1 VSSGSAQPSPAAP
14 ATAGASVAQRK
25 ALSSS
30 GGREVFRLAPPL
42 ILWWVWVAFAAAN
55 FADFAI
61 QGTPSARFTI
71 VVTAILITVTG
82 LCYVLALRPK
92 VIASE
97 TGITVVNPFRVHQ
110 IPWGMVAAVE
120 TGDWVRVRRAP
131 AVAAPGS
138 GTTGG
143 HGRGSAAAGTVY
155 CWALYVSAR
164 TKRRSGR
171 VAAGPRRQ
179 GPFRS
184 PAWLNEGPG
193 HGGQS
198 RLPEEARYLASLPVS
213 KAIAARLGTRA
224 ARERQPAAD
233 GSAAPDATASWS
245 WPALAAVA
253 IPAVILLVVALL

>member
-1 VSSGSAQPSPAAP
+1 M
-14 ATAGASVAQRK
+14 
-25 ALSSS
+25 
-30 GGREVFRLAPPL
+30 
-42 ILWWVWVAFAAAN
+42 AFAAAN

-71 VVTAILITVTG
+71 VLTAILVTVTG

-92 VIASE
+92 VFASE

-110 IPWGMVAAVE
+110 IPWGMVRAVE
-120 TGDWVRVRRAP
+120 TGDWVRVRCAP
-131 AVAAPGS
+131 AVAAPGG

-143 HGRGSAAAGTVY
+143 HGRGRASAGTVY

-171 VAAGPRRQ
+171 TAPGPRRQ

-184 PAWLNEGPG
+184 PAWLSEGPG
-193 HGGQS
+193 YGGQS

-213 KAIAARLGTRA
+213 KAIAARLNTRA
-224 ARERQPAAD
+224 QKERNRAAANASAGAGAAD
-233 GSAAPDATASWS
+233 GAGVATTWS
-245 WPALAAVA
+245 WPALAVVVVPALILLTVAVA
-253 IPAVILLVVALL
+253 

>member
-1 VSSGSAQPSPAAP
+1 
-14 ATAGASVAQRK
+14 
-25 ALSSS
+25 
-30 GGREVFRLAPPL
+30 
-42 ILWWVWVAFAAAN
+42 VAFAAAN

-71 VVTAILITVTG
+71 VLTAILVTVTG

-92 VIASE
+92 VIASQ

-110 IPWGMVAAVE
+110 IPWGTVRAVE
-120 TGDWVRVRRAP
+120 TGDWVRVRCAP
-131 AVAAPGS
+131 AVAAPGG

-143 HGRGSAAAGTVY
+143 HGRGSASARTVY

-164 TKRRSGR
+164 AKRRSGR
-171 VAAGPRRQ
+171 IAPGPRRQ

-184 PAWLNEGPG
+184 PAWLSEGPG

-213 KAIAARLGTRA
+213 KAIAARLDTRA
-224 ARERQPAAD
+224 ARERRAAAE
-233 GSAAPDATASWS
+233 GSAPPGATATWC
-245 WPALAAVA
+245 WPSLAAVA
-253 IPAVILLVVALL
+253 VPALVLLAVALA